1 MGNNVGYVFTSLL
14 VVEIKDKLQKRIIST
29 VLYLYI
35 VLKALLLFF
44 YPSYQFFSNE
54 FHQTFISFFIYF
66 INDCS
71 AAMRTLTAD

>member
-1 MGNNVGYVFTSLL
+1 MGNNVGYVFTLLL

-44 YPSYQFFSNE
+44 LSLVSILFKWVSPNIHF
-54 FHQTFISFFIYF
+54 FFIYF